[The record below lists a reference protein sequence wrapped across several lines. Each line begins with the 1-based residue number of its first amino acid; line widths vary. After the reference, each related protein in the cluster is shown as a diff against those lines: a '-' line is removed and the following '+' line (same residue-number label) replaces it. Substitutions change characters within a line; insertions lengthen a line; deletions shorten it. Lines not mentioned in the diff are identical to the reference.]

1 MMINFH
7 ALHGM
12 KYRILLGVLILM
24 LAVYPLFAENHLT
37 GVALDVFMS
46 FLIVFVVYESSK
58 HKHSFAVAI
67 SLSCLALLANWSD
80 DYLSSIPL
88 VIASQALSLLF
99 ILYIN
104 YVIIMTI
111 ACARRVTSDVVYGAV
126 CVYILIGLMWTF
138 FYSLLELSHPGSFR
152 FSGNIPDLIRMANES
167 PLNILSHL
175 NYFSFETLATIG
187 YGDIVPITH
196 AAQMLSVFEAIA
208 GQIYLTVVIA
218 RFVGLYINHQIGK
231 QEVTD

>member
-1 MMINFH
+1 MINFH
-7 ALHGM
+7 VLQDL

-46 FLIVFVVYESSK
+46 FLIIFVVYESSK
-58 HKHSFAVAI
+58 RKHSFAIAVSI
-67 SLSCLALLANWSD
+67 SCLALIANWSD
-80 DYLSSIPL
+80 DYLNSVPM

-104 YVIIMTI
+104 YVIIMAIICT
-111 ACARRVTSDVVYGAV
+111 RRVTSDIVYGAV

-138 FYSLLELSHPGSFR
+138 FYSLLELRHPGSFK
-152 FSGNIPDLIRMANES
+152 FSGNIPDLIMMANES

-196 AAQMLSVFEAIA
+196 AAQMLSVFEAIT

-218 RFVGLYINHQIGK
+218 RFVGLYINHQIQK
-231 QEVTD
+231 QEVSD